1 MEETEMTGNMNLND
15 AIIYLLNCKCA
26 KERRSTNRY
35 QCKKA
40 GLNCTDLCSC
50 SDSRELCMTTTIC
63 MTTMVMMTKVNMMM
77 MMTRIMMMVMMITM
91 KMKRK
96 IVITRFLGKTVK
108 VKQNSRWTHWNISVW
123 AFYSSA
129 DHFTV
134 LWVKLLTFRQSQR

>member
-40 GLNCTDLCSC
+40 RLNCTDLCSC
-50 SDSRELCMTTTIC
+50 SDSRELCMTT
-63 MTTMVMMTKVNMMM
+63 MVMMTKVTMTM

-96 IVITRFLGKTVK
+96 IVMSRFLGKTVK
-108 VKQNSRWTHWNISVW
+108 VKQNSRSTH
-123 AFYSSA
+123 
-129 DHFTV
+129 
-134 LWVKLLTFRQSQR
+134 

>member
-50 SDSRELCMTTTIC
+50 SDSRELCE
-63 MTTMVMMTKVNMMM
+63 NMHDN
-77 MMTRIMMMVMMITM
+77 
-91 KMKRK
+91 
-96 IVITRFLGKTVK
+96 G
-108 VKQNSRWTHWNISVW
+108 
-123 AFYSSA
+123 A
-129 DHFTV
+129 DNEYGFE
-134 LWVKLLTFRQSQR
+134 